1 MIPINTCINASN
13 WKKKA
18 YQHYVFYSP
27 DLQVLAFLK
36 QQLAQDST
44 LSCFKIGFKHL
55 YKPFACLIINTLTG
69 EFFLARDHFGFEPFY
84 YTIISGNSNRLCFGS
99 NLPDLLAHVKHPTQD
114 KQHIANVLMDICIS
128 SLEYTDHTFY
138 EHVFRVTPGHVLQL
152 YLANQHIKHRHA
164 FWVLEPGTPK
174 IHYPSD
180 ADYDAHFAF
189 LLQEAIQVCCQQSPA
204 SIAMEF
210 SGGLDTAAI
219 FTACNAERISP
230 QLFMHVG
237 EVDDER
243 RYGDQLLQESKSNH
257 AIHYVNADEF
267 DVIAVLNQCKQWFAG
282 GAPYLFFMFAQNIH
296 QAVSQQGC
304 KILLSGFGGDE
315 CVSSHAPLRTYG
327 ADVGY
332 KALWK
337 ELETTNS
344 SDSTIRRLLQT
355 LKLTQPHL
363 LYGMQCIK
371 SCTSPLARRQVG
383 VHYKPY
389 RELQEREQDWLQG
402 RLSHHV
408 RMRIEYSA
416 VLARYMGFA
425 YQYPLLY
432 PPLVE
437 FCFALPLAQK
447 RRQGQNRLLM
457 RRYLAKQVPSGLF
470 NTHKKCGDILPG
482 TMPKC
487 QNLYKNGQLND
498 ALQDLPYGELYDY
511 INKKKLVEDD
521 RLFHVDLLRYMFQ

>member
-1 MIPINTCINASN
+1 M
-13 WKKKA
+13 
-18 YQHYVFYSP
+18 
-27 DLQVLAFLK
+27 QVLAFLK
-36 QQLAQDST
+36 QQITQYST
-44 LSCFKIGFKHL
+44 FSCFKIGFKHF
-55 YKPFACLIINTLTG
+55 YKPFACLVINTLTD
-69 EFFLARDHFGFEPFY
+69 EFFLARDHFGLEPFY
-84 YTIISGNSNRLCFGS
+84 YTIISGDPNRLCFGS
-99 NLPDLLAHVKHPTQD
+99 NLPDILAHIKNPMQD
-114 KQHIANVLMDICIS
+114 KQQVSNVLMDICTS
-128 SLEYTDHTFY
+128 SLEYTDKTFY
-138 EHVFRVTPGHVLQL
+138 EDVFRATPGHVLQL
-152 YLANQHIKHRHA
+152 NLAHKHIEHRHA
-164 FWVLEPGTPK
+164 FWVLEPGTLK
-174 IHYPSD
+174 IRYTSD

-204 SIAMEF
+204 SVAMEF

-219 FTACNAERISP
+219 FTALNTKGIDP

-257 AIHYVNADEF
+257 PIHYVNADAF
-267 DVIAVLNQCKQWFAG
+267 DVIAVLDQYKQWFAG

-337 ELETTNS
+337 ELQTTNS
-344 SDSTIRRLLQT
+344 NDSMIRRLLQT

-363 LYGMQCIK
+363 LYSMQRIK
-371 SCTSPLARRQVG
+371 SCVSSLACRQVN

-389 RELQEREQDWLQG
+389 NSLQERESDWLQG

-416 VLARYMGFA
+416 VLARYMGFT

-437 FCFALPLAQK
+437 FCFSLPLEQK
-447 RRQGQNRLLM
+447 RRLGQNRLLM

-470 NTHKKCGDILPG
+470 NAHKKCGDILPG

-487 QNLYKNGQLND
+487 QGLYKNGGLNH
-498 ALQDLPYGELYDY
+498 AFQNLPYGAIYDY
-511 INKKKLVEDD
+511 IIKNQLVTDD
-521 RLFHVDLLRYMFQ
+521 RLFHVDVLRYMFK